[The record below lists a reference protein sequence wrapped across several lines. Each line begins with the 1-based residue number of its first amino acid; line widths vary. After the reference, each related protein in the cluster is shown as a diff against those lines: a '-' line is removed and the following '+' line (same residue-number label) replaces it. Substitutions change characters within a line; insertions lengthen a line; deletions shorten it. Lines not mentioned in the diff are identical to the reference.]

1 MKTVSIIRNRGQLTI
16 PDNIRK
22 VVTWAKPMS
31 AVSISVLKPNE
42 IIIRPEQV
50 YLDWDQIWAGVKKSR
65 AIKSKSH
72 SLSAAEFL
80 EVDRA
85 SH

>member
-22 VVTWAKPMS
+22 RVSWVNSMS
-31 AVSISVLKPNE
+31 AVSVTLVKPNQ
-42 IIIRPEQV
+42 IIIEPQRPIYDKEDI
-50 YLDWDQIWAGVKKSR
+50 LAGIVR
-65 AIKSKSH
+65 AQSIKGSGKAV
-72 SLSAAEFL
+72 SAAEFL
-80 EVDRA
+80 EGDRR